1 MGGFGLAY
9 IPRNMLDMIVSDE
22 NFGLAYGRMSGGD
35 VVCIPPCNVFNIITL
50 DGMVGLAYGLMSE
63 GHGAV

>member
-22 NFGLAYGRMSGGD
+22 NL
-35 VVCIPPCNVFNIITL
+35 
-50 DGMVGLAYGLMSE
+50 GLAYGLMS
-63 GHGAV
+63 GGDMVCIPLCNVFNIIILYGTIGIGVRADVRLL